1 MALNLRK
8 TIVDFLKSRPEERF
22 TARQIGL
29 WVFDNY
35 RDACEEKRAQSKQD
49 LANDE
54 DFLMQLTA
62 EISSNRPDIQRRHPE
77 IKTTESRPRCYFYS
91 TVSDEAEVATN

>member
-77 IKTTESRPRCYFYS
+77 IKTTESRPRCYS
-91 TVSDEAEVATN
+91 IRLSVTKQR

>member
-49 LANDE
+49 
-54 DFLMQLTA
+54 FG
-62 EISSNRPDIQRRHPE
+62 
-77 IKTTESRPRCYFYS
+77 
-91 TVSDEAEVATN
+91 